1 MRRNCIFNN
10 SQKERR
16 FSAKHLVLF
25 IVGGVLAASSVLM
38 TVVAA
43 TSSVEVASLREKE
56 KALLAEKRSME
67 NTLAGSFSVNDLE
80 LKSSSMGY
88 SKPSNLVYI
97 SGSEEV
103 AINLP

>member
-1 MRRNCIFNN
+1 MKRNCIF
-10 SQKERR
+10 SSIKKEKQFGARHI
-16 FSAKHLVLF
+16 ALF
-25 IVGGVLAASSVLM
+25 VVGGVLAVSSVFM
-38 TVVAA
+38 TVVVA

-56 KALLAEKRSME
+56 KILLAEKRNME
-67 NTLAGSFSVNDLE
+67 NTLADSYSVSDLE
-80 LKSSSMGY
+80 TKGGAMGY